1 MKILLKVIS
10 LILVTII
17 LLSFTYDQNSMK
29 IYGQLK
35 PRKPEINVSGLKILV
50 KTNNLILAETLT
62 DTFGKFKLIFIPKAN
77 DTINFYCTGIGKDT
91 IFLKRIINIKTDS
104 LNLAF
109 SLPVK
114 YKLNLKG
121 KVICPICKKSDKVL
135 KLIYINTNPYI
146 AVGAKETDQGLIDV
160 SNVKLKQEKY
170 TPIELSR
177 YSCKRD
183 SIKF

>member
-1 MKILLKVIS
+1 MKILLKFIS
-10 LILVTII
+10 PILIAII
-17 LLSFTYDQNSMK
+17 LLSFTYGQNSVK
-29 IYGQLK
+29 IYGELK
-35 PRKPEINVSGLKILV
+35 PKKSEINVSRLKILV
-50 KTNNLILAETLT
+50 KTNNLILVETIT
-62 DTFGKFKLIFIPKAN
+62 DTFGKFKLIFIPKTN
-77 DTINFYCTGIGKDT
+77 NKIDFYCAGIGNDT
-91 IFLKRIINIKTDS
+91 IFLKRMVNIQTDS

-121 KVICPICKKSDKVL
+121 KVICPICKKTDKVF
-135 KLIYINTNPYI
+135 KIIYLNTNPYI
-146 AVGAKETDQGLIDV
+146 AVGVKKTDDGQYDM